1 MIVLNKSSDALNTPD
16 EKNKLNRFVVVCGQS
31 GRGFEMKADSAMQ
44 KTEWL
49 HAIRKVCNT
58 FKPQYNLTLQKI
70 NMYA

>member
-49 HAIRKVCNT
+49 HAIRKVPSSHT
-58 FKPQYNLTLQKI
+58 DLKPFRKI
-70 NMYA
+70 YMYA